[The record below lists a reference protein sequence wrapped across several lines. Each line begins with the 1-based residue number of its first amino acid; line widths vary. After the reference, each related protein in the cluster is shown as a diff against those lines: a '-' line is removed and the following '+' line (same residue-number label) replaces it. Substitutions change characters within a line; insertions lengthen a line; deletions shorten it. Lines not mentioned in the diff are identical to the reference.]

1 MLNISRATGQMQ
13 IFEVANKKSAN
24 EFLDVARVIYANDTE
39 WVCPL
44 DNDIRNVFNP
54 AKNSF
59 FNHGEAIRWILKDDE
74 GKLIGR
80 IAAFINEKKAN
91 YGDKRIGG
99 LGFFESIEDKSAAT
113 LLFDTAVTWLKERKV
128 NTVDGPINFGENDQF
143 WGLLVEGFTSPS
155 YGMAYNSFY
164 YQKFFEDYGFKVKM
178 EQMTNKFFLKEGL
191 SPRFV
196 KIAKY
201 IVQRKPSITTERFDP
216 KRIDKYAEDFMY
228 IYNAA
233 WAEFE
238 NFTPIDKEYVLEAFK
253 KMKPV
258 LDLNLVQFAYV
269 SGEPASFVISL
280 PDVNQIFKRFN
291 GKLNLINKVRFLL
304 LKRKNII
311 DRVRVVVMGTHP
323 KFQGIGLE
331 SVITYKSFEY
341 SYNNTPLN
349 EVELSWVGDFN
360 DKMIAIHKGL
370 GAVPS
375 KKHITYRMELK

>member
-1 MLNISRATGQMQ
+1 MQ
-13 IFEVANKKSAN
+13 IFEVTDKTSVK
-24 EFLDVARVIYANDTE
+24 EFLDVARVIYAEDTE

-44 DNDIRNVFNP
+44 DNDIRAVFNP
-54 AKNSF
+54 TTNSF
-59 FNHGEAIRWILKDDE
+59 YKHGEAIRWVLKDDQ

-99 LGFFESIEDKSAAT
+99 IGFFEVIEDYAAAQ
-113 LLFDTAVTWLKERKV
+113 LLFDTAVAWLKDRKV
-128 NTVDGPINFGENDQF
+128 NTVDGPINFGENDQY

-155 YGMAYNSFY
+155 YGMAYNAPY

-178 EQMTNKFFLKEGL
+178 EQMTNKFYLKEGL

-196 KIAKY
+196 KIANY
-201 IVQRKPSITTERFDP
+201 IVERKPSITTEPFDP
-216 KRIDKYAEDFMY
+216 KRIDKYAEDFMT

-238 NFTPIDKEYVLEAFK
+238 NFTPIKKEYVLETFN

-258 LDLNLVQFAYV
+258 LDPKLVQFAYV
-269 SGEPASFVISL
+269 NGEPASFVVSL

-291 GKLNLINKVRFLL
+291 GKLNLINKIRFLL

-341 SYNNTPLN
+341 CYTETPLN

-375 KKHITYRMELK
+375 KKHITYRLDLN

>member
-1 MLNISRATGQMQ
+1 MQ
-13 IFEVANKKSAN
+13 IFEVADKKSAN
-24 EFLDVARVIYANDTE
+24 EFLDVARIIYAHDTE

-44 DNDIRNVFNP
+44 DNDIRAVFSP
-54 AKNSF
+54 EKNTF
-59 FNHGEAIRWILKDDE
+59 FNHGEATRWILKDDN

-91 YGDKRIGG
+91 YGDQRIGG
-99 LGFFESIEDKSAAT
+99 IGFFESIEDYEVAK
-113 LLFDTAVTWLKERKV
+113 LLFDTAMAWLKERKV
-128 NTVDGPINFGENDQF
+128 NTVDGPINFGENDQY

-155 YGMAYNSFY
+155 YGMAYNTPY

-178 EQMTNKFFLKEGL
+178 EQMTNKFYLKEGL

-196 KIAKY
+196 KIANY
-201 IVQRKPSITTERFDP
+201 IVERKPSITTEPFDP
-216 KRIDKYAEDFMY
+216 KRIDKYAEDFMA

-238 NFTPIDKEYVLEAFK
+238 NFTPIKKDYVLETFE

-258 LDLNLVQFAYV
+258 LDPKLVQFAYV
-269 SGEPASFVISL
+269 NGEPASFVLSL
-280 PDVNQIFKRFN
+280 PDVNQIFKRFK
-291 GKLNLINKVRFLL
+291 GKLNLINKIRFLI

-331 SVITYKSFEY
+331 SVVTYKSFEY
-341 SYNNTPLN
+341 CFNETPLN

-370 GAVPS
+370 GAIPS
-375 KKHITYRMELK
+375 KKHITYRYELN

>member
-1 MLNISRATGQMQ
+1 MQ
-13 IFEVANKKSAN
+13 IFEVADKKSAN
-24 EFLDVARVIYANDTE
+24 EFLDVARIIYANDAE

-44 DNDIRNVFNP
+44 DNDIRAVFNP
-54 AKNSF
+54 KKNIF
-59 FNHGEAIRWILKDDE
+59 FTHGEAIRWVLKDDQ

-91 YGDKRIGG
+91 YGNLRMGG
-99 LGFFESIEDKSAAT
+99 IGFFESIEDYTTAK
-113 LLFDTAVTWLKERKV
+113 LLFDTAIAWLKERRV
-128 NTVDGPINFGENDQF
+128 NTVDGPINFGENDQY

-155 YGMAYNSFY
+155 FGMAYNAPY
-164 YQKFFEDYGFKVKM
+164 YQKFFEDYGFFVKM
-178 EQMTNKFFLKEGL
+178 EQMTNKFFVKEGL

-201 IVQRKPSITTERFDP
+201 ILQRKPSITTEPFDP
-216 KRIDKYAEDFMY
+216 ARIDKYAEDFLY

-238 NFTPIDKEYVLEAFK
+238 NFTPINKQYVLDTFK
-253 KMKPV
+253 KMKPI
-258 LDLNLVQFAYV
+258 LNPHLVQFAYV
-269 SGEPASFVISL
+269 NGEPASFVISL

-291 GKLNLINKVRFLL
+291 GKLNLMNKIRFLL
-304 LKRKNII
+304 LKRLNVI

-323 KFQGIGLE
+323 KFQGFGLE

-341 SYNNTPLN
+341 SHKNTQLN

-360 DKMIAIHKGL
+360 EKMIAIHKGL

-375 KKHITYRMELK
+375 KKHITYRLKIK

>member
-1 MLNISRATGQMQ
+1 MQ
-13 IFEVANKKSAN
+13 IVEVVDSKGAND
-24 EFLDVARVIYANDTE
+24 FLDVARSVYINDSE

-44 DNDIRNVFNP
+44 DNDIRAVFNP
-54 AKNSF
+54 EINSYYQ
-59 FNHGEAIRWILKDDE
+59 HGDAIRWILKNDQ

-99 LGFFESIEDKSAAT
+99 IGFFECIDDYNAAKLMLDKAI
-113 LLFDTAVTWLKERKV
+113 DWLKQRNV
-128 NTVDGPINFGENDQF
+128 TAVDGPINFGENDQY

-155 YGMAYNSFY
+155 YGMAYNPPY
-164 YQKFFEDYGFKVKM
+164 YQKFFEDYGFGVKM
-178 EQMTNKFFLKEGL
+178 EQMTNKFYLKEGL

-201 IVQRKPSITTERFDP
+201 IMERKPSISTERFDP
-216 KRIDKYAEDFMY
+216 KRIDKYAEDFLY

-238 NFTPIDKEYVLEAFK
+238 NFTPIKKEYVLETFRQ
-253 KMKPV
+253 MKPV
-258 LDLNLVQFAYV
+258 LNPNLIQFAYV
-269 SGEPASFVISL
+269 NGEPASFVVSL
-280 PDVNQIFKRFN
+280 PDVNQIFKRFK
-291 GKLNLINKVRFLL
+291 GKLNLINKIRFVL
-304 LKRKNII
+304 LKRKQII
-311 DRVRVVVMGTHP
+311 NRVRVVVMGTHP

-331 SVITYKSFEY
+331 SVITYRSFEY
-341 SYNNTPLN
+341 CFKETPLN

-370 GAVPS
+370 GAIPS
-375 KKHITYRMELK
+375 KKHITYRLELN

>member
-1 MLNISRATGQMQ
+1 MQ
-13 IFEVANKKSAN
+13 IIEVLDNKSAN
-24 EFLDVARVIYANDTE
+24 DFLEVARHVYVNDNE

-44 DNDIRNVFNP
+44 DSDVNAVFNP
-54 AKNSF
+54 KTNSF
-59 FNHGEAIRWILKDDE
+59 YKHGEAVRWILRNDQ
-74 GKLIGR
+74 GQLIGR

-91 YGDKRIGG
+91 YEEKRIGG
-99 LGFFESIEDKSAAT
+99 VGFFECIEDFEAAK
-113 LLFDTAVTWLKERKV
+113 LLFDTAIAWLKERKV
-128 NTVDGPINFGENDQF
+128 TTVDGPINFGENDQY

-155 YGMAYNSFY
+155 YGMAYNLHY

-178 EQMTNKFFLKEGL
+178 EQMTNKFYLKEGL

-196 KIAKY
+196 KIANY
-201 IVQRKPSITTERFDP
+201 IMERKPSISTERFDP
-216 KRIDKYAEDFMY
+216 KRIDKYAEDFLY

-238 NFTPIDKEYVLEAFK
+238 NFTPIKKEYVLETFR

-258 LDLNLVQFAYV
+258 LDPNLVQFAYV
-269 SGEPASFVISL
+269 NGEPASFVLSL
-280 PDVNQIFKRFN
+280 PDVNQIFKRFK
-291 GKLNLINKVRFLL
+291 GKLNLINKIRFVL
-304 LKRKNII
+304 LKRKQVIN
-311 DRVRVVVMGTHP
+311 RVRVVVMGTHP

-331 SVITYKSFEY
+331 SVVTYKSFEY
-341 SYNNTPLN
+341 CYNETPLN

-375 KKHITYRMELK
+375 KKHITYRLELA

>member
-1 MLNISRATGQMQ
+1 MQ
-13 IFEVANKKSAN
+13 ISKVADNKGASEFLEVA
-24 EFLDVARVIYANDTE
+24 RRIYANDNE

-44 DNDIRNVFNP
+44 DNDIQGVFNP
-54 AKNSF
+54 KTNTFYS
-59 FNHGEAIRWILKDDE
+59 HGEAIRWVLKDDQ
-74 GKLIGR
+74 GNLIGR

-99 LGFFESIEDKSAAT
+99 IGFFECIQNYDAAK
-113 LLFDTAVTWLKERKV
+113 LLFDTSTDWLKDRKV
-128 NTVDGPINFGENDQF
+128 TCVDGPINFGENDQY

-155 YGMAYNSFY
+155 YGMAYNASY
-164 YQKFFEDYGFKVKM
+164 YQKFFEDYGFEVKM
-178 EQMTNKFFLKEGL
+178 EQMTNKFYLKEGL

-196 KIAKY
+196 KIAEY
-201 IVQRKPSITTERFDP
+201 IQKRKPGITTERFDP
-216 KRIDKYAEDFMY
+216 DKIDKYAEDFMA

-238 NFTPIDKEYVLEAFK
+238 NFTPIKKPYVLETFN
-253 KMKPV
+253 KMKPI
-258 LDLNLVQFAYV
+258 LNPHLVQFAYV
-269 SGEPASFVISL
+269 NGEPASFVLAL
-280 PDVNQIFKRFN
+280 PDVNQIFKKFN
-291 GKLNLINKVRFLL
+291 GKLNLINKIRFLL
-304 LKRKNII
+304 LKRRNII

-331 SVITYKSFEY
+331 SIISYKAFQYCFNE
-341 SYNNTPLN
+341 TPLN

-375 KKHITYRMELK
+375 KKHITYRLELN